1 LNETRIRTTQ
11 EIEEVDS
18 SVRIDY
24 ETRLADA
31 LRQLRE
37 ESDEKLLQGK
47 VEFESI
53 YERRVCKYLGFRHC
67 QNIFS

>member
-1 LNETRIRTTQ
+1 MQNLSSVRTTQ

-37 ESDEKLLQGK
+37 ESDEKLFPGCNRGRLSDHMGR
-47 VEFESI
+47 
-53 YERRVCKYLGFRHC
+53 YNGACKT
-67 QNIFS
+67 